1 MDKINLLIM
10 LILFGIQMILLNAQD
25 CPANTCSFK
34 DKYSVKHIYKLVI
47 DSQQDKTSEF
57 KLDAKF
63 CFI

>member
-1 MDKINLLIM
+1 
-10 LILFGIQMILLNAQD
+10 MILLNAQD